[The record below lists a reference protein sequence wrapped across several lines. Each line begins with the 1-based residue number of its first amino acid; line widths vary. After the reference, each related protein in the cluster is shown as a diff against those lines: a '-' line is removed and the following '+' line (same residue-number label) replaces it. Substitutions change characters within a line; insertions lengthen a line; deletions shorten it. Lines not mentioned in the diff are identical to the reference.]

1 VNVAVAEV
9 EPLTFTLDTV
19 IPLPASIVISETKL
33 LPFRVTLMMVPGFPE
48 LEAIE
53 VRNGGL
59 CASVA
64 TRIG

>member
-1 VNVAVAEV
+1 
-9 EPLTFTLDTV
+9 LDTA